1 MMKKVWM
8 AIALAMVVLSSCT
21 FKYHWRKTVVCEG
34 EVMDRNMELT
44 GFDRIVVNGSADMKY
59 VQANS
64 DGVIVTANEDV
75 FPYLK
80 FRVDDR
86 VLYLETVDSVQI
98 RAEKFE
104 VHVASSSLKSIT
116 VNGAADATIGAL
128 DADEDLVITVNGAGD
143 VEMKN
148 IRVPRLDFTVNGA
161 GDLEASGLKVG
172 KLYVSVHGAGDI
184 DLAGEADYAS
194 LSVSGAG
201 DINAVDLNCP
211 EIEKSKSGVASIRT
225 R

>member
-64 DGVIVTANEDV
+64 DGVIVTANEEV

-86 VLYLETVDSVQI
+86 VLYLS
-98 RAEKFE
+98 R
-104 VHVASSSLKSIT
+104 SGPRSLRSMWP
-116 VNGAADATIGAL
+116 AAA
-128 DADEDLVITVNGAGD
+128 
-143 VEMKN
+143 
-148 IRVPRLDFTVNGA
+148 
-161 GDLEASGLKVG
+161 
-172 KLYVSVHGAGDI
+172 
-184 DLAGEADYAS
+184 
-194 LSVSGAG
+194 
-201 DINAVDLNCP
+201 
-211 EIEKSKSGVASIRT
+211 
-225 R
+225 